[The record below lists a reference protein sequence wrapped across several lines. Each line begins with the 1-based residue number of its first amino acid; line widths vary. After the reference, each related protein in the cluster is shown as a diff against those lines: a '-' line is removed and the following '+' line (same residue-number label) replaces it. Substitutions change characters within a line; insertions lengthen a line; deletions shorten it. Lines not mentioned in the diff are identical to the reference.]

1 MNKGTKHWGR
11 GRSDIMISISTLV
24 MWNGERG
31 ILQSRR
37 GALLLGTHLG
47 QRKLWHPWA
56 LSGQLHC
63 TGGNSEARGVD
74 EIILGDC
81 EETREDN

>member
-11 GRSDIMISISTLV
+11 GRSDIMIGISTLV
-24 MWNGERG
+24 TWNGERG

-37 GALLLGTHLG
+37 GALLLGMHVG
-47 QRKLWHPWA
+47 QRMLRHPRA

-63 TGGNSEARGVD
+63 TGGNSEVRGVD

-81 EETREDN
+81 EETREEN

>member
-11 GRSDIMISISTLV
+11 GRSDIMIGISTLV
-24 MWNGERG
+24 TWNGERG

-37 GALLLGTHLG
+37 GALLLEMHVG
-47 QRKLWHPWA
+47 QRMLRHPRA

-63 TGGNSEARGVD
+63 TGGNSEVRGVD

-81 EETREDN
+81 EETREEN

>member
-11 GRSDIMISISTLV
+11 GRSDIMIGISTLV
-24 MWNGERG
+24 TWNGERG

-37 GALLLGTHLG
+37 GALLLGRHVG
-47 QRKLWHPWA
+47 QRMLRHPRA

-63 TGGNSEARGVD
+63 TGGNSEVRGVD

-81 EETREDN
+81 EETREEN

>member
-1 MNKGTKHWGR
+1 
-11 GRSDIMISISTLV
+11 MIGISTLV
-24 MWNGERG
+24 TWNGERG

-37 GALLLGTHLG
+37 GALLLGMHVG
-47 QRKLWHPWA
+47 QRMLRHPRA

-63 TGGNSEARGVD
+63 TGGNSEVRGVD

-81 EETREDN
+81 EETREEN